1 MAAAGARELP
11 SWGARSDLISTH
23 TALDEHSRCRSG
35 GGRGRGEGAE
45 PSRGSPL
52 ARPSCPNFPP
62 QRLSLGIPGIR
73 QAGPYAYRWTGR
85 PPPGAHATAHSLGSH
100 SPASHVTPP

>member
-23 TALDEHSRCRSG
+23 TALDEHSRCRSR

-62 QRLSLGIPGIR
+62 SAFHWEFLASVRRVPMHIGGLG
-73 QAGPYAYRWTGR
+73 GPLRART
-85 PPPGAHATAHSLGSH
+85 PPPT
-100 SPASHVTPP
+100 PWVPTPPRLM